1 MTPPELDLLVLAGLN
16 FDADDCDEAAFGAG
30 DELSPDHERSLLL
43 DCPRGGSLLGVN
55 ELVGADRPLGV
66 LGADAVPPTLTPRTT
81 LISPAAAGAGGGVP
95 PTLTPRTTETAEL
108 FDDQLVLGALVAPL
122 ELAWPA

>member
-16 FDADDCDEAAFGAG
+16 FDADDCDEAGFGAG

-66 LGADAVPPTLTPRTT
+66 LGADAVPPATLTPRTT
-81 LISPAAAGAGGGVP
+81 D
-95 PTLTPRTTETAEL
+95 T
-108 FDDQLVLGALVAPL
+108 
-122 ELAWPA
+122 